1 MSRQI
6 NLSLI
11 EENPDIL
18 PEDIQR
24 MGLEALQI
32 IWQTSQHI
40 AQEEVEQI
48 KKRYQQFEAEVLQQ
62 RQEALDKVEKVKH
75 EIAVAQNVIDGLTR
89 ENKSLQ
95 VDLSRHSGELKSAE
109 DQNALLKEKSLQQDY
124 EIKRLTEEVG
134 RSREQIE
141 QLKKRLYEVERQAQ
155 QDHQALQEGREDIA
169 VHVHNRERLEQN
181 LKLAIQGTEETKKQL
196 KTEQSRVVVAEA
208 VAQEAKD
215 INKKYEA
222 EIKQLKEER
231 HELKSSLEME
241 TRARFEVEKKLAA
254 ALTRVE
260 SLETGYK
267 EIIVRMENEIEINK
281 GENAQMRNRLIKAE
295 GALEREK
302 KAVERLE
309 TKLAAISGSG
319 AKY

>member
-11 EENPDIL
+11 EENPEVL

-32 IWQTSQHI
+32 LWQTSQHI

-48 KKRYQQFEAEVLQQ
+48 KKRYQQFEAEILQQ
-62 RQEALDKVEKVKH
+62 RQDALDKVDKVKR

-95 VDLSRHSGELKSAE
+95 VDLSRHLGELKSAE
-109 DQNALLKEKSLQQDY
+109 DQNALLKEKSQQQDY
-124 EIKRLTEEVG
+124 EIKRLTEEVA
-134 RSREQIE
+134 RSREQVE

-155 QDHQALQEGREDIA
+155 QEHQTLQEAREDIA

-181 LKLAIQGTEETKKQL
+181 LKLATQGTEEAKKQL
-196 KTEQSRVVVAEA
+196 KAEQSRVIVAEA
-208 VAQEAKD
+208 VAQEAKES
-215 INKKYEA
+215 NKKYEA

-267 EIIVRMENEIEINK
+267 EIIARMENEIEINK

-309 TKLAAISGSG
+309 TKLVAMTGT
-319 AKY
+319 KY